1 MCYPFLVLALSLL
14 ACGQTPRDATDSVHF
29 TEITSE
35 AGLDFVH
42 YNGFSGEYYYVETF
56 GAGAAFFDYDAD
68 GWQDLYLVNGTYLTG
83 HPPDPRPVNRLYHNS
98 GEGTFADVTASS
110 ATGDPGYGFGCA
122 AADYDADGDQDLFVA
137 NYGPNAFYRNDGAG
151 RFADVTDQ
159 AGVDDAR
166 WSSSAGFLDY
176 DLDGDL
182 DLFVAN
188 YVRFNLA
195 DNTTCTQGRVR
206 SYCQPSVYDP
216 IGDILYRNDGDT
228 FADVTLEAGTILEG
242 RGLGV
247 ALSDYD
253 EDGDTDIYVAND
265 GTMNFLYNNRRGHFV
280 EVGLKAGTRYSE
292 YGHADAG
299 MGVDFGDCD
308 NDGDQDLFVTNFAN
322 ETNTLYSND
331 GQGHFDVLSAH
342 LGLAGP
348 SLRPLG
354 FGTKFIDYDNDGDLD
369 LFVANGHVAD
379 TIEQADSSQTY
390 YQPNQMFRNDGG
402 VRFADVSS
410 RLGPDFATVNVGRG
424 TAVADYDNDGDLD
437 LLITTVASAPR
448 LLRNDGGNQ
457 RHWLLLEL
465 VGARHPDALGA
476 RVTVT
481 AEGRRQVRER
491 QSGGSY
497 LSSHDPRL
505 HFGLETATRADV
517 DIRWADGARQQL
529 RDVPADQI
537 LRVVQ
542 PTR

>member
-1 MCYPFLVLALSLL
+1 MAVPRYLREYLEAAPANSVQQVQGKWLLNLVHMTLGDHPEGVEPEYRLPLEAFGSGADFPRFKNVAPALGIDTFNLSGG
-14 ACGQTPRDATDSVHF
+14 AVVDDFDGDTDLDIF
-29 TEITSE
+29 TTTF
-35 AGLDFVH
+35 DP
-42 YNGFSGEYYYVETF
+42 SGEPR
-56 GAGAAFFDYDAD
+56 FFV
-68 GWQDLYLVNGTYLTG
+68 G
-83 HPPDPRPVNRLYHNS
+83 
-98 GEGTFADVTASS
+98 
-110 ATGDPGYGFGCA
+110 
-122 AADYDADGDQDLFVA
+122 
-137 NYGPNAFYRNDGAG
+137 DGAG
-151 RFADVTDQ
+151 GFEDRTSA
-159 AGVDDAR
+159 AGLKGLYGGLNVVH
-166 WSSSAGFLDY
+166 GDY
-176 DLDGDL
+176 DNDGDL
-182 DLFVAN
+182 DLYVLRGAWFGPFGRHAN
-188 YVRFNLA
+188 SLLRNESA
-195 DNTTCTQGRVR
+195 GPDGRGMPLFRDVTFL
-206 SYCQPSVYDP
+206 S
-216 IGDILYRNDGDT
+216 GLGDT
-228 FADVTLEAGTILEG
+228 HYPTQTAAWADV
-242 RGLGV
+242 
-247 ALSDYD
+247 
-253 EDGDTDIYVAND
+253 
-265 GTMNFLYNNRRGHFV
+265 
-280 EVGLKAGTRYSE
+280 
-292 YGHADAG
+292 
-299 MGVDFGDCD
+299 
-308 NDGDQDLFVTNFAN
+308 
-322 ETNTLYSND
+322 
-331 GQGHFDVLSAH
+331 
-342 LGLAGP
+342 
-348 SLRPLG
+348 
-354 FGTKFIDYDNDGDLD
+354 DNDGDLD